1 MIKFLKSPL
10 FRISFSMVM
19 LVISLLLASQ
29 ILGLFP
35 ESNTNSLTE
44 RKFIVDTL
52 AVHVAMELEQ
62 ENNEKISEL
71 LRTTV
76 TRNNIVNSVAVRR
89 ADRSFINTYGNHQ
102 ESWTLEP
109 GETNTPTQVQVP
121 LYDGTNQI
129 AAVEISFKGFNEGLS
144 LFDRRA
150 SFASVILFVALSGFG
165 AFCMFLK
172 RTLRELDPDAV
183 IPERV
188 RKALD
193 TLAEGL
199 LIINR
204 DGEIVFSNAAFART
218 TGLDAMELA
227 GKNCESLSWEL
238 PESEDFPWKPLLNG
252 GEIIS
257 SAAIK
262 LHTGFQQVSTFT
274 VNATPIVA
282 RADEI
287 RGALI
292 TFNDITEVEIKNAEL
307 RNALVKLEKSQLE
320 ITRQNEELEYLAT
333 RDPLTG
339 SLNRR
344 SFFAGFDALFEEAR
358 QCRGELTCFMTD
370 IDHFK
375 SVNDTHGHGVG
386 DSVIKY
392 LADVLS
398 DHARPND
405 LVGRFGGE
413 EFCVVMPSTTLT
425 ECAAIA
431 ETVRDYIARSE
442 NADFTDKCRITA
454 SFGVASIH
462 AGAARPNDMVEQA
475 DKALYYSKENGRN
488 QVTNYERNMGV
499 ALPAANPAQPTSPVL
514 TNTTPAATPVIAPSV
529 PVLAIRTPDSKSN
542 ESGAK
547 TKSAADI
554 FATSP
559 TTQESVISTPV
570 LSVSENFLT
579 QQTKNKENLDPSD
592 YGTLRLDRHLL
603 LDRLEQALQ
612 QADKNTHYVGVMLI
626 SIDALQRIND
636 TLGFSVNEKLYR
648 RICKRLYKTLRSE
661 NMIGL
666 VGDVDHCISISRYG
680 DTEICLTLH
689 DIKNFE
695 DFEQIQ
701 EQIIADFDRTI
712 TVDGHEVYVTLDTGI
727 SLYPNHGTDA
737 DTLIRSASIAM
748 RKARDTNGQ
757 NSFVYFSDS
766 MDLES
771 RKLIRL
777 ETELHQALV
786 RNELF
791 VCYQPKV
798 DLRTG
803 EVVSMEAL
811 VRWRHPEF
819 GIVSP
824 GDFIPVAERTGLI
837 NEISAWITRVVCAQI
852 SMWRENGHSELSV
865 AVNISPIEMRNE
877 NLAETI
883 LNATREFDI
892 PTSRLEVEITESL
905 IVEDMDLAIR
915 TLEKLDRNGISIS
928 IDDFGTGFASL
939 SYLKLFPISKVK
951 IDRSF
956 VSDFSKNPADA
967 RIVSG
972 VIAMSHSLGVKV
984 VCEGVEKEE
993 QLRFLQ
999 DHHCDEVQGNLLSLP
1014 LQRQEATNLLANP
1027 RSIQKFVTSYN
1038 VSEIGLS
1045 AVTRAGTQTV
1055 ITGVLNPY
1063 PDDFEEDDTKIR
1075 IVH

>member
-1 MIKFLKSPL
+1 MIKFLQSPL

-19 LVISLLLASQ
+19 LVISLLLASEF
-29 ILGLFP
+29 LGLFP
-35 ESNTNSLTE
+35 KSNTNALTE
-44 RKFIVDTL
+44 RKFIVETL

-76 TRNNIVNSVAVRR
+76 TRNSIVSSVAVRS
-89 ADRSFINTYGNHQ
+89 ADGSFIDAYGSHQ
-102 ESWTLEP
+102 ENWTLGTLEKS
-109 GETNTPTQVQVP
+109 TPTQVQVP
-121 LYDGTNQI
+121 LYEGTHQV
-129 AAVEISFKGFNEGLS
+129 ATVEIRFKGLTEGLS
-144 LFDRRA
+144 LLDRRA
-150 SFASVILFVALSGFG
+150 SFASVILFVALSGFA

-227 GKNCESLSWEL
+227 GKNCESLKWEL
-238 PESEDFPWKPLLNG
+238 VDSEELPWKPLLEG
-252 GEIIS
+252 SEITGS
-257 SAAIK
+257 TAVK

-282 RADEI
+282 NADEI

-344 SFFAGFDALFEEAR
+344 SFFAGFDALFSEAR
-358 QCRGELTCFMTD
+358 QNRYELSCFMTD

-386 DSVIKY
+386 DEVIKY
-392 LADVLS
+392 LAHVLS
-398 DHARPND
+398 EHARPND

-413 EFCVVMPSTTLT
+413 EFCVVMPATTLQ

-431 ETVRDYIARSE
+431 ETVRDHIKKGVG
-442 NADFTDKCRITA
+442 ADFYDKCQITA

-462 AGAARPNDMVEQA
+462 SGAGKPNDMVEQA
-475 DKALYYSKENGRN
+475 DKALYFSKENGRN
-488 QVTNYERNMGV
+488 RVTNFDRSMEDTIDTT
-499 ALPAANPAQPTSPVL
+499 PTS
-514 TNTTPAATPVIAPSV
+514 TTATTPVQPLPTQILKPPV
-529 PVLAIRTPDSKSN
+529 PVLAIRTPNTKKTADSENTKKESN
-542 ESGAK
+542 AHAALFTKENSVSTPILSVRESFL
-547 TKSAADI
+547 TEKSALDL
-554 FATSP
+554 TS
-559 TTQESVISTPV
+559 SV
-570 LSVSENFLT
+570 EAA
-579 QQTKNKENLDPSD
+579 D
-592 YGTLRLDRHLL
+592 YGTLRLDRNLL

-612 QADKNTHYVGVMLI
+612 LAVKKTHYVGVLLI
-626 SIDALQRIND
+626 SVDALQRIND

-648 RICKRLYKTLRSE
+648 RICKRLNDTLRDR
-661 NMIGL
+661 NNIGL
-666 VGDVDHCISISRYG
+666 VGDGDHSISISRYG

-689 DIKNFE
+689 DIKQFE
-695 DFEQIQ
+695 DIDQIQ
-701 EQIIADFDRTI
+701 ERILASFDRTI
-712 TVDGHEVYVTLDTGI
+712 TVDGHELYVTLDTGI
-727 SLYPNHGTDA
+727 SVYPNHGTDA
-737 DTLIRSASIAM
+737 DILIRSASIAM

-757 NSFVYFSDS
+757 NSIVYFSGS
-766 MDLES
+766 MNLES

-777 ETELHQALV
+777 ETELHQALL
-786 RNELF
+786 RNQLF

-803 EVVSMEAL
+803 EIVSMEAL

-852 SMWRENGHSELSV
+852 SMWHEAGHKHISV

-892 PTSRLEVEITESL
+892 PPNKLEVEITESL
-905 IVEDMDLAIR
+905 VVEDMNLAIR
-915 TLEKLDRNGISIS
+915 TLEKLDRNGVEIS

-956 VSDFSKNPADA
+956 VSDFSKNHADA

-984 VCEGVEKEE
+984 ICEGVEKEE

-1027 RSIQKFVTSYN
+1027 RSIKRIITNYK
-1038 VSEIGLS
+1038 VSELGLS
-1045 AVTRAGTQTV
+1045 AMTSAGTQTV

-1063 PDDFEEDDTKIR
+1063 PDDLDEDQELKRAI
-1075 IVH
+1075 H

>member
-1 MIKFLKSPL
+1 MIKFFQSPL

-19 LVISLLLASQ
+19 LVISLLLASEF
-29 ILGLFP
+29 LGLFP
-35 ESNTNSLTE
+35 KSNTNALTE
-44 RKFIVDTL
+44 RKFIVETL

-76 TRNNIVNSVAVRR
+76 TRNSIVSSVAVRR
-89 ADRSFINTYGNHQ
+89 ADGTFIDAYGSHQ
-102 ESWTLEP
+102 ENWTLEP
-109 GETNTPTQVQVP
+109 QEKSTPTQVQVP
-121 LYDGTNQI
+121 LYEGTNQI
-129 AAVEISFKGFNEGLS
+129 ATVEIKFKGLKEGLS
-144 LFDRRA
+144 LLDRRA
-150 SFASVILFVALSGFG
+150 SFASVILFVALSGFA

-204 DGEIVFSNAAFART
+204 DSEIVFSNAAFART

-227 GKNCESLSWEL
+227 GKNCEDLKWEL
-238 PESEDFPWKPLLNG
+238 ADSEELPWKPLLEG
-252 GEIIS
+252 GEITSS
-257 SAAIK
+257 SAVK

-344 SFFAGFDALFEEAR
+344 SFFAGFNALFNEAR
-358 QCRGELTCFMTD
+358 QNRDELCCFMTD

-386 DSVIKY
+386 DEVIKY
-392 LADVLS
+392 LANVLS
-398 DHARPND
+398 EHARPND

-413 EFCVVMPSTTLT
+413 EFCVVMPSTSLL

-431 ETVRDYIARSE
+431 ETVRDHIEKSIG
-442 NADFTDKCRITA
+442 ADFYDKCQITA
-454 SFGVASIH
+454 SFGVASINSS
-462 AGAARPNDMVEQA
+462 AAKPNDMVEQA
-475 DKALYYSKENGRN
+475 DKALYFSKENGRN
-488 QVTNYERNMGV
+488 RVTNFTASLGDSFDTNAAAAISGATPPPPR
-499 ALPAANPAQPTSPVL
+499 PAPVL
-514 TNTTPAATPVIAPSV
+514 KPPV
-529 PVLAIRTPDSKSN
+529 PVLAIRSPGTKKTSDIVKPKTEAEIQAGLFSKAN
-542 ESGAK
+542 A
-547 TKSAADI
+547 
-554 FATSP
+554 
-559 TTQESVISTPV
+559 VSTPI
-570 LSVSENFLT
+570 LSVRENFLT
-579 QQTKNKENLDPSD
+579 EKTSLDTASGTEPSD
-592 YGTLRLDRHLL
+592 YGTLRLDRNLL

-612 QADKNTHYVGVMLI
+612 LAVKKTHYVGVLLI
-626 SIDALQRIND
+626 SVDALQRIND

-648 RICKRLYKTLRSE
+648 RICKRLNDTLRDR
-661 NMIGL
+661 NNARLIG
-666 VGDVDHCISISRYG
+666 DDDHSISISRYG

-689 DIKNFE
+689 DIKQFE
-695 DFEQIQ
+695 DFDQIQ
-701 EQIIADFDRTI
+701 ERILASFDRTI
-712 TVDGHEVYVTLDTGI
+712 TVDGHELYVTLDTGI
-727 SLYPNHGTDA
+727 SVYPNHGTDA
-737 DTLIRSASIAM
+737 DILIRSASIAM

-757 NSFVYFSDS
+757 NSIVYFSES
-766 MDLES
+766 MNLES

-777 ETELHQALV
+777 ETELHQALI

-791 VCYQPKV
+791 VCYQPKIN
-798 DLRTG
+798 LRTG
-803 EVVSMEAL
+803 EIVSMEAL

-852 SMWRENGHSELSV
+852 SMWHDTGYKHISV

-892 PTSRLEVEITESL
+892 PPNKLEVEITESL
-905 IVEDMDLAIR
+905 VVEDMDLAIR
-915 TLEKLDRNGISIS
+915 TLEKLDRNGVEIS
-928 IDDFGTGFASL
+928 IDDFGTGYASL

-1014 LQRQEATNLLANP
+1014 LQRQEATDLLANP
-1027 RSIQKFVTSYN
+1027 RNIKRIITNYK
-1038 VSEIGLS
+1038 VSELGLS
-1045 AVTRAGTQTV
+1045 AMTRAGTQTV

-1063 PDDFEEDDTKIR
+1063 PDDLDEDQEIKR
-1075 IVH
+1075 AVH

>member
-1 MIKFLKSPL
+1 MIKFLQSPL

-19 LVISLLLASQ
+19 LVISLLLASEF
-29 ILGLFP
+29 LGLFP
-35 ESNTNSLTE
+35 KSNTNALTE
-44 RKFIVDTL
+44 RKFIVETL

-76 TRNNIVNSVAVRR
+76 TRNSIVSSVAVRR
-89 ADRSFINTYGNHQ
+89 ADGSFIDAYGSHQ
-102 ESWTLEP
+102 ENWTLGTLEKS
-109 GETNTPTQVQVP
+109 TPTQVQVP
-121 LYDGTNQI
+121 LYEGTHQV
-129 AAVEISFKGFNEGLS
+129 ATVEIRFKGLTEGLS
-144 LFDRRA
+144 LLDRRA
-150 SFASVILFVALSGFG
+150 SFASVILFVALSGFA

-227 GKNCESLSWEL
+227 GKNCESLKWEL
-238 PESEDFPWKPLLNG
+238 TDSEELPWKPLFEG
-252 GEIIS
+252 SEITGS
-257 SAAIK
+257 TAVK

-282 RADEI
+282 KADEI

-344 SFFAGFDALFEEAR
+344 SFFAGFDALFSEAR
-358 QCRGELTCFMTD
+358 QNRYELSCFMTD

-386 DSVIKY
+386 DEVIKY
-392 LADVLS
+392 LANVLS
-398 DHARPND
+398 EHARPND

-413 EFCVVMPSTTLT
+413 EFCVVMPSTTLL

-431 ETVRDYIARSE
+431 ETVRDHIKKGVG
-442 NADFTDKCRITA
+442 ADFYDKCQITA

-462 AGAARPNDMVEQA
+462 SGAGKPNDMVEQS
-475 DKALYYSKENGRN
+475 DKALYFSKENGRN
-488 QVTNYERNMGV
+488 RVTNFDRSMEDTIDTT
-499 ALPAANPAQPTSPVL
+499 PTS
-514 TNTTPAATPVIAPSV
+514 TTATTPEQPLPSPILKPSV
-529 PVLAIRTPDSKSN
+529 PVLAIRTPNIEKTADSENTKKESN
-542 ESGAK
+542 AHAALFTKENSVSTPILNVRESFL
-547 TKSAADI
+547 TDKSALDL
-554 FATSP
+554 TS
-559 TTQESVISTPV
+559 SV
-570 LSVSENFLT
+570 EAA
-579 QQTKNKENLDPSD
+579 D
-592 YGTLRLDRHLL
+592 YGTLRLDRNLL

-612 QADKNTHYVGVMLI
+612 LAVKKTHYVGVLLI
-626 SIDALQRIND
+626 SVDALQRIND

-648 RICKRLYKTLRSE
+648 RICKRLNDTLRDR
-661 NMIGL
+661 NNIGL
-666 VGDVDHCISISRYG
+666 VGDGDHSISISRYG

-689 DIKNFE
+689 DIKQFE
-695 DFEQIQ
+695 DFDQIQ
-701 EQIIADFDRTI
+701 ERILASFDRTI
-712 TVDGHEVYVTLDTGI
+712 TVDGHELYVTLDTGI
-727 SLYPNHGTDA
+727 SVYPNHGTDA
-737 DTLIRSASIAM
+737 DILIRSASIAM
-748 RKARDTNGQ
+748 RRARDTNGQ
-757 NSFVYFSDS
+757 NSIVYFSDS
-766 MDLES
+766 MNLES

-777 ETELHQALV
+777 ETELHQALL

-803 EVVSMEAL
+803 EIVSMEAL

-852 SMWRENGHSELSV
+852 SMWHEAGHKHISV

-892 PTSRLEVEITESL
+892 PPNKLEVEITESL
-905 IVEDMDLAIR
+905 VVEDMDLAIR
-915 TLEKLDRNGISIS
+915 TLEKLDRNGVEIS

-956 VSDFSKNPADA
+956 VSDFSKNHADA

-984 VCEGVEKEE
+984 ICEGVEKEE

-1027 RSIQKFVTSYN
+1027 RSIKRIITNYK
-1038 VSEIGLS
+1038 VSELGLS
-1045 AVTRAGTQTV
+1045 AMTRAGTQTV

-1063 PDDFEEDDTKIR
+1063 PDDLDEDQELKR
-1075 IVH
+1075 AVH

>member
-1 MIKFLKSPL
+1 MIKFFQSPL

-19 LVISLLLASQ
+19 LVISLLLASEF
-29 ILGLFP
+29 LGLFP
-35 ESNTNSLTE
+35 KSDSNQLTQ
-44 RKFIVDTL
+44 RKFIVETL

-76 TRNNIVNSVAVRR
+76 TRNSIVSSVAVRR
-89 ADRSFINTYGNHQ
+89 ADSSFIEVYGNHQ
-102 ESWTLEP
+102 ENWSLQPEDKS
-109 GETNTPTQVQVP
+109 TPTHVQVP
-121 LYDGTNQI
+121 LYDDTNQI
-129 AAVEISFKGFNEGLS
+129 ATVEIIFKGIHDGLS
-144 LFDRRA
+144 LLDRRA
-150 SFASVILFVALSGFG
+150 SFASVILFVAISGFA
-165 AFCMFLK
+165 AFAMFLK

-218 TGLDAMELA
+218 TGLDAAELA
-227 GKNCESLSWEL
+227 GQNCESLKWEL
-238 PESEDFPWKPLLNG
+238 TDSEELPWKPLFAG
-252 GEIIS
+252 KEITS
-257 SAAIK
+257 STPIK
-262 LHTGFQQVSTFT
+262 LHTGFQQASTFT

-320 ITRQNEELEYLAT
+320 ITRQNEALEYLAT

-344 SFFAGFDALFEEAR
+344 SFFAGFDSLFSDAR
-358 QCRGELTCFMTD
+358 QNRYELSCFMTD

-386 DSVIKY
+386 DEVIKY
-392 LADVLS
+392 LANILAE
-398 DHARPND
+398 HARPND

-413 EFCVVMPSTTLT
+413 EFCVVMPATTLA
-425 ECAAIA
+425 ECSAIA
-431 ETVRDYIARSE
+431 ETIRDAIERGLG
-442 NADFTDKCRITA
+442 ADFYDKCQITA
-454 SFGVASIH
+454 SFGIASIH
-462 AGAARPNDMVEQA
+462 FGAAKPNDMVEQA
-475 DKALYYSKENGRN
+475 DKALYFSKENGRN
-488 QVTNYERNMGV
+488 RVTDFTSSMGDSLEASV
-499 ALPAANPAQPTSPVL
+499 STLSVDTASQ
-514 TNTTPAATPVIAPSV
+514 TPAAPAAPALKPSV
-529 PVLAIRTPDSKSN
+529 PVLAIRAPASQTDSNTGKP
-542 ESGAK
+542 K
-547 TKSAADI
+547 TEEEIWASAFSKETKA
-554 FATSP
+554 
-559 TTQESVISTPV
+559 STPI
-570 LSVSENFLT
+570 LSVRENFLT
-579 QQTKNKENLDPSD
+579 EKTTATPDAND
-592 YGTLRLDRHLL
+592 YGTLKLDRNLL
-603 LDRLEQALQ
+603 LDRLEQSLQ
-612 QADKNTHYVGVMLI
+612 LAVKKTHYVAVLLI
-626 SIDALQRIND
+626 SVEALQRIND

-648 RICKRLYKTLRSE
+648 RICKRIHNTLRNKNNSGL
-661 NMIGL
+661 IGD
-666 VGDVDHCISISRYG
+666 GEHGISISRYG

-689 DIKNFE
+689 DIKKF
-695 DFEQIQ
+695 DDIDLIQ
-701 EQIIADFDRTI
+701 ESILACFDSTI
-712 TVDGHEVYVTLDTGI
+712 TVDGHELYVTLDTGI
-727 SLYPNHGTDA
+727 SVYPNHGTDA
-737 DTLIRSASIAM
+737 DFLIRSASIAM
-748 RKARDTNGQ
+748 RKARETNGQ
-757 NSFVYFSDS
+757 NSVVYFSDS
-766 MDLES
+766 MNLES

-777 ETELHQALV
+777 ETELHQALL

-803 EVVSMEAL
+803 EIVSMEAL
-811 VRWRHPEF
+811 VRWKHPEF

-824 GDFIPVAERTGLI
+824 GDFIPVAERNGLI

-852 SMWRENGHSELSV
+852 SMWHEAGHEHMSV

-877 NLAETI
+877 NLAENI

-892 PTSRLEVEITESL
+892 PPNKLEVEITESL

-972 VIAMSHSLGVKV
+972 VIAMSHSLGMKV

-993 QLRFLQ
+993 QLRFIQ

-1014 LQRQEATNLLANP
+1014 LERQEATNLLANP
-1027 RSIQKFVTSYN
+1027 RNIKRIITNYN
-1038 VSEIGLS
+1038 VSELGLS
-1045 AVTRAGTQTV
+1045 AMTGAGTQTV

-1063 PDDFEEDDTKIR
+1063 PDGFDEDQEIKTA
-1075 IVH
+1075 VH